1 VTGSLL
7 RIRLYESD
15 QRNWHSRAIYSDIV
29 HHLWQQGAPGVTVF
43 HDSEGYDA
51 HGKLQRLDS
60 DYMANVPITLEVYG
74 LSEEVQEACRE
85 IGSLLPKTSLVFVLS
100 NVLNVKEANGRMQS
114 TADAAEWE
122 KDTGYVLRVYMKE
135 SDQYHHLP
143 LYEAL
148 LLELKK
154 HGVLWVD
161 VQRALEGFG
170 ADHVLRKTAWLSFS
184 SQAPLVLE
192 ATCKADSVGAMLDAI
207 HPLLEQASGPA
218 VMFRGSILSVG
229 GAVQP

>member
-1 VTGSLL
+1 
-7 RIRLYESD
+7 
-15 QRNWHSRAIYSDIV
+15 
-29 HHLWQQGAPGVTVF
+29 VTVF
-43 HDSEGYDA
+43 HDNEGYDS

-60 DYMANVPITLEVYG
+60 DYMADVPMTLEVYG
-74 LSEEVQEACRE
+74 LSEEVQEVCRE
-85 IGSLLPKTSLVFVLS
+85 IDSILPKTSRVFVIS
-100 NVLNVKEANGRMQS
+100 NVLNVKEANVRMQS
-114 TADAAEWE
+114 TPNTAQWE

-135 SDQYHHLP
+135 SDQYHHVP

-154 HGVLWVD
+154 LGILWVD

-192 ATCKADSVGAMLDAI
+192 ATCKADSAGVILDSI
-207 HPLLEQASGPA
+207 HPLLAQASGPA
-218 VMFRGSILSVG
+218 VMFQGSILSLG
-229 GAVQP
+229 GGGQRR